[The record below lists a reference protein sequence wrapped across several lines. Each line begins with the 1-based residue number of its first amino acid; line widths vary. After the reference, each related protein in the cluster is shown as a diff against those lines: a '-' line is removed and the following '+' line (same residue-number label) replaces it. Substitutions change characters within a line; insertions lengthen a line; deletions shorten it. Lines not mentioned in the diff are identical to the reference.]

1 MPHGEPVK
9 VAIWWP
15 LPATG
20 GRLREVFC
28 CRLVMP
34 RDAMPRDR
42 KGAQLSLELEPQ
54 LLERLRARAA
64 AEGRPLAVMVRRWL
78 EAGLSGALEQQAGRA
93 GSPDLADLADLA
105 ERVERLEAELAQI
118 RRSPE
123 RVEPLPAPQ
132 SPAPAAASP
141 ERVSQ
146 ITPSGDAITTA
157 QLAERTG
164 TNRSAWNNWAR
175 DKQPGAV
182 RKMPP
187 DVGQWRLVGKAAAEA
202 GGPAR
207 WLWELA

>member
-1 MPHGEPVK
+1 
-9 VAIWWP
+9 
-15 LPATG
+15 
-20 GRLREVFC
+20 
-28 CRLVMP
+28 
-34 RDAMPRDR
+34 MPRDR

-64 AEGRPLAVMVRRWL
+64 ADGRPLAVMVRRWL
-78 EAGLSGALEQQAGRA
+78 EAGLSGALEQQAGPA
-93 GSPDLADLADLA
+93 GSPDLADLV
-105 ERVERLEAELAQI
+105 ERVGRLEAELAQI

-123 RVEPLPAPQ
+123 RVELLPAPQ
-132 SPAPAAASP
+132 PPAPAAASP
-141 ERVSQ
+141 ARVNPPSPERASQ

-164 TNRSAWNNWAR
+164 TNRAAWNNWAR

-187 DVGQWRLVGKAAAEA
+187 EVGQWRLVGKVAAEA

>member
-1 MPHGEPVK
+1 
-9 VAIWWP
+9 
-15 LPATG
+15 
-20 GRLREVFC
+20 
-28 CRLVMP
+28 
-34 RDAMPRDR
+34 MPRDR
-42 KGAQLSLELEPQ
+42 KGAQLSLELEPR

-78 EAGLSGALEQQAGRA
+78 EAGLSGALEQQAGPA
-93 GSPDLADLADLA
+93 GNPDLADLV

-118 RRSPE
+118 RQSPE
-123 RVEPLPAPQ
+123 RVEPLPEPQ

-141 ERVSQ
+141 AIVNPPSPERASQ

-202 GGPAR
+202 GWCSP
-207 WLWELA
+207 

>member
-1 MPHGEPVK
+1 
-9 VAIWWP
+9 
-15 LPATG
+15 
-20 GRLREVFC
+20 
-28 CRLVMP
+28 
-34 RDAMPRDR
+34 MPRDR

-78 EAGLSGALEQQAGRA
+78 EAGLSGALEQQAGPA
-93 GSPDLADLADLA
+93 AVPDLADL
-105 ERVERLEAELAQI
+105 V
-118 RRSPE
+118 E

-141 ERVSQ
+141 ARVNSPSPERGSQ

-157 QLAERTG
+157 QLAELTG

-187 DVGQWRLVGKAAAEA
+187 DVGQWRLVGKATPQA

-207 WLWELA
+207 WLWEPV

>member
-1 MPHGEPVK
+1 
-9 VAIWWP
+9 
-15 LPATG
+15 
-20 GRLREVFC
+20 
-28 CRLVMP
+28 MP

-78 EAGLSGALEQQAGRA
+78 EAGLSGALEQQAGPA
-93 GSPDLADLADLA
+93 AVPDLADLV

-141 ERVSQ
+141 ARVNPPSPERGSQ

-157 QLAERTG
+157 QLAELTG

-187 DVGQWRLVGKAAAEA
+187 DVGQWRLVGKATPQA

-207 WLWELA
+207 WLWEPV

>member
-1 MPHGEPVK
+1 
-9 VAIWWP
+9 
-15 LPATG
+15 
-20 GRLREVFC
+20 
-28 CRLVMP
+28 
-34 RDAMPRDR
+34 MPRDR

-78 EAGLSGALEQQAGRA
+78 EAGLSGALEQQAGPA
-93 GSPDLADLADLA
+93 AVPDLADLV
-105 ERVERLEAELAQI
+105 ERVERLEAELAQL
-118 RRSPE
+118 RRSASPE
-123 RVEPLPAPQ
+123 RVEPLPAPLGAGQ
-132 SPAPAAASP
+132 LEIIGTNHPPSPAPAAASP
-141 ERVSQ
+141 D
-146 ITPSGDAITTA
+146 GAITTA
-157 QLAERTG
+157 ELAELTG

-207 WLWELA
+207 WLWEPV

>member
-1 MPHGEPVK
+1 
-9 VAIWWP
+9 
-15 LPATG
+15 
-20 GRLREVFC
+20 
-28 CRLVMP
+28 
-34 RDAMPRDR
+34 MPRDR

-78 EAGLSGALEQQAGRA
+78 EAGLSGALEQQAGA
-93 GSPDLADLADLA
+93 AAPDLADLA
-105 ERVERLEAELAQI
+105 ERVGVLEAELAQI

-123 RVEPLPAPQ
+123 RASHGSAPQ

-141 ERVSQ
+141 ARVNSPSPERGSQ

-157 QLAERTG
+157 QLAQLTG

-207 WLWELA
+207 WLWELAC

>member
-1 MPHGEPVK
+1 
-9 VAIWWP
+9 
-15 LPATG
+15 
-20 GRLREVFC
+20 
-28 CRLVMP
+28 MP

-78 EAGLSGALEQQAGRA
+78 EAGLSGALEQQAGPA
-93 GSPDLADLADLA
+93 AVPDLADLV

-141 ERVSQ
+141 ARVNSPSPERGSQ

-157 QLAERTG
+157 QLAELTG

-187 DVGQWRLVGKAAAEA
+187 DVGQWRLVGKATPQA

-207 WLWELA
+207 WLWEPV